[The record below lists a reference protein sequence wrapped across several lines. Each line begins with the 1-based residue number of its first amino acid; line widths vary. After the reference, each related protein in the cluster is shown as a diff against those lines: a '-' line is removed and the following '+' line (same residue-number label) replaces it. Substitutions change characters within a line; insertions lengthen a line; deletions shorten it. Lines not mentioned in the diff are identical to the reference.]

1 MQFLGIVILSG
12 AEQNR
17 RCKALREQV
26 LTDAKYNPLAVFQLL
41 LNIGQFEFTLKEVSA
56 VIILAHAFTLYII
69 IQCIIQCTCTCIVN
83 VNIVCIII
91 SL

>member
-26 LTDAKYNPLAVFQLL
+26 LTDAKYSPLAVFQLL

-56 VIILAHAFTLYII
+56 TIILAHTV
-69 IQCIIQCTCTCIVN
+69 TCTLNIKCIVN
-83 VNIVCIII
+83 VN
-91 SL
+91 

>member
-1 MQFLGIVILSG
+1 MFLRGEKLQFLGIVILSG

-41 LNIGQFEFTLKEVSA
+41 LNVGQFEFTLKEVSA
-56 VIILAHAFTLYII
+56 TVILGRTVTLNMNCIAH
-69 IQCIIQCTCTCIVN
+69 VN
-83 VNIVCIII
+83 
-91 SL
+91 

>member
-56 VIILAHAFTLYII
+56 VIILAHAFTLYIN
-69 IQCIIQCTCTCIVN
+69 IQCTCTCTCIVN
-83 VNIVCIII
+83 VNFVCIII

>member
-1 MQFLGIVILSG
+1 MQFLGIVVLSG

-41 LNIGQFEFTLKEVSA
+41 LNVGQFEFTLKEVIA
-56 VIILAHAFTLYII
+56 TIILAHTVTLNIKGIILVNKDYIF
-69 IQCIIQCTCTCIVN
+69 
-83 VNIVCIII
+83 I

>member
-41 LNIGQFEFTLKEVSA
+41 LNVGQFEFTLKEVSA
-56 VIILAHAFTLYII
+56 TIILTHTVTLNIKGIVHVNKDYIF
-69 IQCIIQCTCTCIVN
+69 
-83 VNIVCIII
+83 I
-91 SL
+91 SLLY